1 MLYRAGGYE
10 LLDGDGL
17 DVELVDRLAPEGV
30 TYTPNRAEAVAT
42 VDAGKAEAAFLL
54 RPTGIDDV
62 FAVARRGEVMPQKST
77 YFFPKL
83 TSGLLFH
90 PLD

>member
-1 MLYRAGGYE
+1 M
-10 LLDGDGL
+10 LDGDGL
-17 DVELVDRLAPEGV
+17 DVDIVERAAPEGV
-30 TYTPNRAEAVAT
+30 TYTPNRAEAVTA
-42 VDAGKAEAAFLL
+42 VDRGAAQAAFLL
-54 RPTGIDDV
+54 RPTRIEDV
-62 FAVARRGEVMPQKST
+62 FAVARRGDVMPQKST